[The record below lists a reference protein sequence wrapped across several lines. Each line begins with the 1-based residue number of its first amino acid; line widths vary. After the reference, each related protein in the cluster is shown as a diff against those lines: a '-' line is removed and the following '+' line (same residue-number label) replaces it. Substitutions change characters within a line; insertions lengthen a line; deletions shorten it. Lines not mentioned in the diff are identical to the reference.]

1 MIIVE
6 TLKNIPRPARLS
18 SWQLTLLLSLGLVLL
33 YNQPLWQLVIDVTGS
48 STPGN
53 IVFLLSFFAF
63 LVAFFNIV
71 LTLLSIK
78 YLQKPLAIIIL
89 LSASLV
95 GYFMS
100 SYGVMIDKTMIQN
113 AAETDT
119 QEVMDL
125 LSPKMLVHFVILGV
139 LPSLLVYKTPV
150 HYRPLTRELA
160 VKLATLVF
168 SALVISLIAVSFYK
182 DYSSLFRNHREMRYL
197 MVPTNYLYYGAR
209 YLSGAYDEQQ
219 ITVAPLGRDAT
230 LGSVW
235 QQQPKQVVTILV
247 LGETARAAN
256 FALNGY
262 HRQTNPRLS
271 QLPLY
276 NFGDVSS
283 CGTATAVSVPCMFS
297 DIDRQDYDAG
307 RVRRRENVLDILQ
320 TAGLNVL
327 WRDNNSGCKGV
338 CDRID
343 SQTAADFASPALCD
357 GNSCFDEAMLNG
369 LDHYLDGRQGHTII
383 VLHQLGSHGPAYA
396 KRYPKTF
403 EHFAPVCEGAD
414 LQACSRQEIVN
425 AYDNT
430 ILYTDHLLAEVIDF
444 LQQRSNRYS
453 SALLYL
459 SDHGESLGENN
470 IYLHGLP
477 YFIAPDTQTR
487 VPMLAWLSDDYAD
500 NFRLNRGCLAG
511 QTSRAWSHD
520 NLFHSLLGL
529 LAVDTHT
536 YDPSLDIFAPC
547 RGGNNG

>member
-1 MIIVE
+1 MTLVE
-6 TLKNIPRPARLS
+6 TLRNLPIPARLS

-33 YNQPLWQLVIDVTGS
+33 YNQPLWQLVIDATGNAA
-48 STPGN
+48 PGN

-63 LVAFFNIV
+63 LVAFFNII
-71 LTLLSIK
+71 LTLFSVK

-95 GYFMS
+95 GYFMT

-113 AAETDT
+113 AAETDSK
-119 QEVMDL
+119 EVMDL
-125 LSPKMLVHFVILGV
+125 LSLKMLGHFLILGV
-139 LPSLLVYKTPV
+139 LPSLLIYKTPV
-150 HYRPLTRELA
+150 HYRPLLRELT
-160 VKLATLVF
+160 VKTATLVC
-168 SALVISLIAVSFYK
+168 SCMVIGLIAVSFYK

-219 ITVAPLGRDAT
+219 ITVEPLGRDAA
-230 LGSVW
+230 LGAIW
-235 QQQPKQVVTILV
+235 QQQPKPVVTILV

-256 FALNGY
+256 FSLNGY

-276 NFGDVSS
+276 NFSDVSS

-297 DIDRQDYDAG
+297 DITRDSYDAS
-307 RVRRRENVLDILQ
+307 RIRRRENVLDILQ

-338 CDRID
+338 CDRIE
-343 SQTAADFASPALCD
+343 SQSSTDFATPALCD
-357 GNSCFDEAMLNG
+357 GDSCFDEAMLHR
-369 LDHYLDGRQGHTII
+369 LDDYLDNRQGNTVI

-396 KRYPKTF
+396 KRYPKAF
-403 EHFAPVCEGAD
+403 ERFNPVCEGAD
-414 LQACSRQEIVN
+414 LQACSREQIVN
-425 AYDNT
+425 AYDNS
-430 ILYTDHLLAEVIDF
+430 ILYTDHLLAEIIAF
-444 LQQRSNRYS
+444 LQQRSDRYS
-453 SALLYL
+453 TAMLYL

-477 YFIAPDTQTR
+477 YFIAPETQTK
-487 VPMLAWLSDDYAD
+487 VPMLAWLSDDYTD
-500 NFRLNRGCLAG
+500 NFQLDRNCLAG
-511 QTSRAWSHD
+511 QGSAAWSHD

-529 LAVDTHT
+529 LSVNTRS
-536 YDPSLDIFAPC
+536 YDPTLDIFAPC
-547 RGGNNG
+547 RNSQD